1 MQNFLT
7 FILSIVFVFMHV
19 LALHAQDDELIIQLD
34 DSYSINEIL
43 DISTRAKTNY
53 FFSKTILLSK
63 LANVYLVTI
72 DSAAD
77 LRVTLTSLAS
87 DPRVINVQKNIRF
100 EKRSKAPNDPLY
112 VDQWHLEKIGA
123 ENIWDETTG
132 GTTFN
137 GDSIV
142 IGVIDIGIDRHH
154 EEFSDILWSNKK
166 EVPDNGFDDD
176 ANGYIDDYYGVS
188 LDNGK
193 DSHSDSEDSHGS
205 SVIGVLG
212 AKGNNSLGV
221 TGINWNVKVLLFS
234 TEELTAANAIKA
246 YSYFAEQRK
255 LYNVSNGREGAFIV
269 ATNSSFGMEGL
280 FEEDAPIFCNMFNI
294 MGEQGILSVGA
305 AENDQGNA
313 DVFGDLPANC
323 SSDNLIIVT
332 NTDEKDELAVA
343 GFGRNT
349 IDLGAPGE
357 MILTT
362 TVNNNYK
369 TVGGTSFATPLV
381 CGSIG
386 LLCSHPSQV
395 FANQLKDN
403 PIATSKLLKDLILS
417 NVDQIDDLE
426 TRSVSGGRL
435 NLQRTYDALHDLFP
449 INQTKNL
456 EIALTPNPT
465 IDQSTL
471 IFNKPISGFSYALY
485 SVNGQVIQAEKVNTS
500 RKSISVSLPNAPSG
514 LYFLSLHYKNNLY
527 GIRIFKPE

>member
-7 FILSIVFVFMHV
+7 YILSIVFVFVHV
-19 LALHAQDDELIIQLD
+19 LAILGQDDELIIQLN
-34 DSYSINEIL
+34 DSYSINDIQEISAR
-43 DISTRAKTNY
+43 DNTNY
-53 FFSKTILLSK
+53 YFSKTSLLSK

-72 DSAAD
+72 DSATG
-77 LRVTLTSLAS
+77 LRSSLTRLES

-100 EKRSKAPNDPLY
+100 KKRSKAPNDPLY

-123 ENIWDETTG
+123 EDIWEETTG

-142 IGVIDIGIDRHH
+142 IGVIDIGIDRNH
-154 EEFSDILWSNKK
+154 EEFSEVLWSNKK
-166 EVPDNGFDDD
+166 EVPNNGLDDD
-176 ANGYIDDYYGVS
+176 SNGYIDDYYGVS

-193 DSHSDSEDSHGS
+193 DNHSDSEDSHGS

-221 TGINWNVKVLLFS
+221 SGINWNIKVMLFS

-255 LYNVSNGREGAFIV
+255 LYNESNGTEGAFII

-332 NTDEKDELAVA
+332 NTDQNDELAVA

-357 MILTT
+357 RILTT
-362 TVNNNYK
+362 TSNNNYN

-386 LLCSHPSQV
+386 LLYSHPSQT
-395 FANQLKDN
+395 FANQLKDD
-403 PIATSKLLKDLILS
+403 PIATSKLLKDLLLS
-417 NVDQIDDLE
+417 NVDQIEDLE

-435 NLQRTYDALHDLFP
+435 NLQRAYDALHNLFP
-449 INQTKNL
+449 INQTKSL
-456 EIALTPNPT
+456 EITLTPNPT
-465 IDQSTL
+465 LDQSTL
-471 IFNKPISGFSYALY
+471 IFDKPISDFSYALY
-485 SVNGQVIQAEKVNTS
+485 SVNGQVIEAERVNTN
-500 RKSISVSLPNAPSG
+500 RKSISVSLLNTPSG
-514 LYFLSLHYKNNLY
+514 LYFLSLDYKNKFY
-527 GIRIFKPE
+527 CFRIFKP